1 MPFEVT
7 PKEVEYQVT
16 QTLLGNS
23 YKVFLSNSSTLTIDS
38 TTAQWTA
45 TELSATNGYAAVTGT
60 VSATGT
66 YNSTLKSFETAQINA
81 VFTATTGPINFRAI
95 IIQLSTTGGG
105 ARNYP
110 YAVNIFPTQQT
121 IAAGTS
127 LPFGIQLA
135 SQGLPSII

>member
-7 PKEVEYQVT
+7 PKEVEYQVA
-16 QTLLGNS
+16 QTLLGKS
-23 YKVFLSNSSTLTIDS
+23 YKIYLSNSASLTLDATS
-38 TTAQWTA
+38 AQWAA

-60 VSATGT
+60 IGTSGT

-81 VFTATTGPINFRAI
+81 IFTATTGPINFRAVI
-95 IIQLSTTGGG
+95 IELTGGVS
-105 ARNYP
+105 RTYP
-110 YAVNIFPTQQT
+110 YAVNIFSSQQT
-121 IAAGTS
+121 IAAGVS